1 MNYNMKA
8 ILEFNL
14 PDEQSDF
21 DNAVDGYKWS
31 LAAWELDQHLRSQ
44 LKYNDELTEEQ
55 YDTCQEIRDKLWDIL
70 GDKNLSFDS

>member
-1 MNYNMKA
+1 MKA

-31 LAAWELDQHLRSQ
+31 LVAWELDQHLRSK
-44 LKYNDELTEEQ
+44 LKYNDKLTEEQ
-55 YDTCQEIRDKLWDIL
+55 YDTYQEIRDKLWDIL
-70 GDKNLSFDS
+70 GDKNLSFD

>member
-31 LAAWELDQHLRSQ
+31 LAAWELDQHLRSK

-55 YDTCQEIRDKLWDIL
+55 YDICQEIRDKLWDIL
-70 GDKNLSFDS
+70 RDKNLSFD